1 MSLVEVGISDKI
13 ATITINR
20 PKVNALNEALVNE
33 LRTSFFS
40 LQNND
45 FVSTIIL
52 TGKGSFFSFG
62 FDVPG
67 FMHYPKSS
75 FEQYVNKYSELVKT
89 IFMYP
94 KPVIAA
100 IGGHAVAGGCVLAMA
115 CDQRVMVSGKAKIA
129 LNEMT
134 FGSSL
139 FSCVTETLKYSVGAK
154 NAEQI
159 VYSGKMYSA
168 EEAQSLAIVDQV
180 ANEDQFQRAVSELAQ
195 DFSNKDLVAY
205 AGIKKLFKMDT
216 LAKIESDED
225 RSISEFVD
233 IWYSDS
239 TRAQLAKI
247 EIRD

>member
-1 MSLVEVGISDKI
+1 MSLVEVNISDKI
-13 ATITINR
+13 AKITINR

-33 LRTSFFS
+33 LATIFFS
-40 LQNND
+40 LNKND
-45 FVSTIIL
+45 FVSTVIL

-67 FMHYPKSS
+67 FMAYPKSS
-75 FEQYVNKYSELVKT
+75 FEQYVIKYSELVKT
-89 IFMYP
+89 IFMFP

-134 FGSSL
+134 LGSSL
-139 FSCVTETLKYSVGAK
+139 FSCVTETLKYAVGPKQAE
-154 NAEQI
+154 NA

-168 EEAQSLAIVDQV
+168 EEAHSIGMVDTV
-180 ANEDQFQRAVSELAQ
+180 CRESEFESVVLETAQ
-195 DFSNKDLVAY
+195 DFTKKDLA
-205 AGIKKLFKMDT
+205 AFASIKRLFKEDVI
-216 LAKIESDED
+216 ARIEADEA

>member
-1 MSLVEVGISDKI
+1 MSSVEVKISDKI

-20 PKVNALNEALVNE
+20 PKVNALNETFVNE
-33 LRTSFFS
+33 LRTTFFS
-40 LQNND
+40 LEKND

-67 FMHYPKSS
+67 FMSYPKSS
-75 FEQYVNKYSELVKT
+75 FGQYVTKYSELVKT
-89 IFMYP
+89 IFMFP

-115 CDQRVMVSGKAKIA
+115 CDQRVMVAGKAKIA

-139 FSCVTETLKYSVGAK
+139 FSCVTETLKYAVGSK
-154 NAEQI
+154 QAEHI
-159 VYSGKMYSA
+159 VYSGKMFSA
-168 EEAQSLAIVDQV
+168 EQAHSIGMVDKV
-180 ANEDQFQRAVSELAQ
+180 CTESKFESVVMETAQ
-195 DFSNKDLVAY
+195 DFANKDLVAF
-205 AGIKKLFKMDT
+205 ASIKKLFKSDT
-216 LAKIESDED
+216 LSKIENDGI

-239 TRAQLAKI
+239 TRKHLEKI

>member
-1 MSLVEVGISDKI
+1 MSLVDVKISDKI
-13 ATITINR
+13 ATITISR
-20 PKVNALNEALVNE
+20 PKVNALNDALVNE
-33 LRTSFFS
+33 LRSSFFS

-45 FVSTIIL
+45 YVSTIVL

-67 FMHYPKSS
+67 FMPYPKSS

-115 CDQRVMVSGKAKIA
+115 CDQRVMITGKAKIA

-139 FSCVTETLKYSVGAK
+139 FSCVTETLKYAVGAK

-168 EEAQSLAIVDQV
+168 EEAHSLGMVDQV
-180 ANEDQFQRAVSELAQ
+180 ASEDQFQGAVSELAQ
-195 DFSNKDLVAY
+195 DFSNKDIVAF
-205 AGIKKLFKMDT
+205 ASIKKLFRTDT
-216 LAKIESDED
+216 LSKIESDEG